1 MNHPGVVAELFE
13 VQTLNLNSMLVEL
26 LRPGSEKNDE
36 RLRVSDCQPLC
47 VEPEKTGKSPEGAPW
62 TSMDEE
68 LM

>member
-1 MNHPGVVAELFE
+1 MELFE
-13 VQTLNLNSMLVEL
+13 VQTLNLNSMEVEL
-26 LRPGSEKNDE
+26 LRLVSEKNDE

-47 VEPEKTGKSPEGAPW
+47 EEPVKTGRSPEGAPC

>member
-13 VQTLNLNSMLVEL
+13 VQTLNLNSMEVEL
-26 LRPGSEKNDE
+26 LRLVSEKNDE

-47 VEPEKTGKSPEGAPW
+47 EEPVKTGRSPEGAPC
-62 TSMDEE
+62 TFMDEE